1 MYIPRFKAEMYFI
14 LHTSVDIEHLEL
26 IWYFW
31 FLKVKIID
39 FFFFLGLVW
48 LCHNHLLIDN
58 FAFWQ

>member
-39 FFFFLGLVW
+39 FFFFFRFGMVVS
-48 LCHNHLLIDN
+48 
-58 FAFWQ
+58 